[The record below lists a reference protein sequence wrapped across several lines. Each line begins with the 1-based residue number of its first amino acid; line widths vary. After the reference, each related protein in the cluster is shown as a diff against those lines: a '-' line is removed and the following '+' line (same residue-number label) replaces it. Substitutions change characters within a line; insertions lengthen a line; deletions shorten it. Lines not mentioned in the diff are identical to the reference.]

1 MCPDI
6 ILSPQLLKNKFMK
19 GALASLKSSLV
30 AFSCSQD
37 LTVGTLVDELGNL
50 RAVGVN
56 GSQGSSVG
64 S

>member
-56 GSQGSSVG
+56 RS
-64 S
+64 